1 MKVTS
6 AVAVRSDDVLQILP
20 LELDPPGFNE
30 VMVRIVATGICHTDI
45 AVRDELV
52 DVPMPVVLGHEGAGV
67 VECVGPGV

>member
-52 DVPMPVVLGHEGAGV
+52 DVPM
-67 VECVGPGV
+67 